1 MENRNQMTKT
11 VLGSPIY
18 MAPEILRGEDYTMK
32 ADIWSLGVLYYE
44 MLYGKCPYE
53 GKNILN
59 LINLIEETELSFDPQ
74 KRVSAETRQLL
85 KEMLSKDPKR
95 RAEWERVYRTIVG
108 APCERPV
115 IVKEIREESKFI
127 SKKLIFLNPSILK

>member
-1 MENRNQMTKT
+1 METRSQMTKT

-32 ADIWSLGVLYYE
+32 ADIWSLGVLYFE

-59 LINLIEETELSFDPQ
+59 LINLIEETELYFDPH
-74 KRVSAETRQLL
+74 RNVSLETQSLL
-85 KEMLSKDPKR
+85 REMLSKDPKK
-95 RAEWERVYRTIVG
+95 RAEWEKVYKVIVG
-108 APCERPV
+108 EPCEPLV
-115 IVKEIREESKFI
+115 ISKEESKI
-127 SKKLIFLNPSILK
+127 IKKKSLNFSI